1 MFPLALNAYVEL
13 VEGSSAAALTLEE
26 LREILN
32 GYREQL
38 AQTGKQLGWG
48 YAEAAF
54 PYSMEPGPA
63 QGWLTLQGTLPAYR
77 LLHIGLGTRTV
88 GDEARTHIRILL
100 PEGST
105 HGDKGKA
112 NELSKYLGKK
122 LKAEVHLLNG
132 RVMYFNP
139 RK

>member
-1 MFPLALNAYVEL
+1 MAQNAYVEL
-13 VEGSSAAALTLEE
+13 VEGSSTSALSLEE
-26 LREILN
+26 LLDILN
-32 GYREQL
+32 HYREQL
-38 AQTGKQLGWG
+38 AEAGRQLGWG

-54 PYSMEPGPA
+54 PYSLEIGPTE
-63 QGWLTLQGTLPAYR
+63 GWLTLTGSLPSYR
-77 LLHIGLGTRTV
+77 KLHIGLGARTI
-88 GDEARTHIRILL
+88 GDERRVHIRILL

-112 NELSKYLGKK
+112 NELSKYLGKR
-122 LKAEVHLLNG
+122 LKAEVHLMNG